1 MPTRNVNLTDAL
13 DRFIADRVA
22 SGKYENASEV
32 VRAALRE
39 LERHEA
45 TEAMKI
51 ERLRRL
57 LDEGEASG
65 VAEDYSLDGLLTE
78 LDREVEDQPD
88 EPLRA
93 NRQSAR

>member
-13 DRFIADRVA
+13 DRFVADRVA

-45 TEAMKI
+45 NDALKM

-57 LDEGEASG
+57 LEEGEASG
-65 VAEDYSLDGLLTE
+65 IAKDFSLDGLLAE
-78 LDREVEDQPD
+78 LDD
-88 EPLRA
+88 EFA
-93 NRQSAR
+93 AGG

>member
-13 DRFIADRVA
+13 DRFVADRVA
-22 SGKYENASEV
+22 SGRYENASEV

-45 TEAMKI
+45 TETLKV

-57 LDEGEASG
+57 LEEGEASG
-65 VAEDYSLDGLLTE
+65 VAEDFSFDALID
-78 LDREVEDQPD
+78 EVER
-88 EPLRA
+88 EFVA
-93 NRQSAR
+93 GNE